1 MKISCNVIYKRKRF
15 IVTEQ
20 YTVEQLEGMFIETLT
35 RNYSST
41 PQTASEDTIYRA
53 FASLC
58 RQIMSD
64 KHKKF
69 ISKTYGENKKQV
81 YYLSMEF
88 LMGRSL
94 KNSLFSLGLSKT
106 AEKVLKK
113 YDVNIENIYEME
125 PDAGLGNG
133 GLGRLA
139 ACYLDALAMECL
151 PATGYSILYE
161 FGMFKQK
168 IVDGW
173 QRETTDNWLPGGTVW
188 LKSHPEQAKEI
199 RFGGEIH
206 EEWDGSFHNVQHRNY
221 TPVLAVPSDM
231 YVSGYDGEGV
241 SQLRLW
247 SAKSPSFDMDSFNS
261 GNYSNVLQQNHTAEL
276 ISKVLYPNDNHI
288 EGKILRL
295 QQQYFLSA
303 ASVSDIVGRHL
314 EQYGSIENLPD
325 KVAIHIND
333 THPTL
338 AIPELMRLL
347 LDDCGFDWENAFS
360 ICERT
365 FAYTNHT
372 VMSEALECWNEDM
385 FRNTLPRIYQIIC
398 EMDRRARVAIND
410 KFPNDYS
417 KMDHMS
423 LIAYG
428 VIRMANICC
437 FVAHSIN
444 GVSKLH
450 SEIIKES
457 VFHDYYMLTPQKF
470 KNVTNGIAYRRWLLQ
485 SNEGLTDL
493 LKEVIGPE
501 FTHNANELMKLERFA
516 DDASV
521 LDRLGKVKLENKK
534 VFADYIKGVYDIT
547 IDPTSIFDCQV
558 KRLHEYKRQHLN
570 ALNILAQYLDLKSG
584 RIKVSDFVP
593 RTYIFG
599 AKAAPGYYL
608 AKQIIRLIVNI
619 QQMLEKDPVVKN
631 LIRIVY
637 LEDYNVT
644 TSERLMPASEVSEQ
658 ISLAGTEASGTGNMK
673 FMLSGAITI
682 GTLDGANVEIAEAVG
697 NDNFVQFGMLTHEAQ
712 QLARAGYHPSPYIE
726 SDPIAKEVLKFIE
739 HGINGN
745 SFGEIVDNLRNYD
758 SYMVMA
764 DFADYRRAQADVSTI
779 YKDSRRFDRM
789 SLMNIANAGIF
800 SADRS
805 VTDYARDIW
814 NMKPVGR

>member
-1 MKISCNVIYKRKRF
+1 MTDR
-15 IVTEQ
+15 
-20 YTVEQLEGMFIETLT
+20 YTVEQIDNMFVETLT
-35 RNYSST
+35 RNYSQS
-41 PQTASEDTIYRA
+41 PETASEDTIYRA
-53 FASLC
+53 FACLS

-94 KNSLFSLGLSKT
+94 KNSLFSLGIDKQ
-106 AEKVLKK
+106 AKEVLDK
-113 YDVNIENIYEME
+113 YDVDIENIYDME

-173 QRETTDNWLPGGTVW
+173 QREQTDNWLPGGTVW

-199 RFGGEIH
+199 RFGGEVH
-206 EEWDGSFHNVQHRNY
+206 EEWDGSYHEVKHNNY

-231 YVSGYDGEGV
+231 YVSGFEGDGV

-247 SAKSPSFDMDSFNS
+247 AAKSPNFDMDSFNS
-261 GNYSNVLQQNHTAEL
+261 GNYSSVLQQNHTAEL

-303 ASVSDIVGRHL
+303 ASVADIMGRHL
-314 EQYGSIENLPD
+314 EQYGSIDNLPD

-347 LDDCGFDWENAFS
+347 LDDCGFNWESAFS
-360 ICERT
+360 LCERT

-372 VMSEALECWNEDM
+372 VMSEALERWNEDM
-385 FRNTLPRIYQIIC
+385 FRKTLPRIYQIIC
-398 EMDRRARVAIND
+398 EMDRRARLVIGE
-410 KFPNDYS
+410 KFPNDYG
-417 KMDHMS
+417 KMEGMS
-423 LIAYG
+423 LINNG
-428 VIRMANICC
+428 EIRMANICC

-450 SEIIKES
+450 SDIIKES
-457 VFHDYYMLTPQKF
+457 VFRDYYQLFPKKF

-485 SNEGLTDL
+485 SNEGLTGL
-493 LKEVIGPE
+493 LHDTIGGE
-501 FTHNANELMKLERFA
+501 FTHNAAELKKFERFC
-516 DDASV
+516 DDKSV
-521 LDRLGKVKLENKK
+521 LNRLGEVKLENKIL
-534 VFADYIKGVYDIT
+534 FAKHIADRYEIVV
-547 IDPTSIFDCQV
+547 DPHSIFDCQV

-570 ALNILAQYLDLKSG
+570 AINILAQYLDLKNG
-584 RIKVSDFVP
+584 RIKAKNFVP

-619 QQMLEKDPVVKN
+619 GEMLKNDPVIKD

-644 TSERLMPASEVSEQ
+644 TSERLMPASEISEQ

-673 FMLSGAITI
+673 FMLSGAVTL

-697 NDNFVQFGMLTHEAQ
+697 QDNFVGFGMLTHEVG
-712 QLARAGYHPSPYIE
+712 QLARSGYHPAPYIDA
-726 SDPIAKEVLKFIE
+726 DPIATEVLKFIE

-745 SFGEIVDNLRNYD
+745 SFEDIVGNLRHHD

-764 DFADYRRAQADVSTI
+764 DFVDYRRAQNLVSEI
-779 YKDSRRFDRM
+779 YSDKNRFNKM

-805 VTDYARDIW
+805 VLDYARDIW
-814 NMKPVGR
+814 DMKPVGK